1 MFETGPRKS
10 GLRGFLFSGTSAS
23 CTVPFASSSF
33 PRFCYDAGMNS
44 LQQIEHPAAWWGED
58 LVKSPEW
65 TVQLSD
71 AEIDELLAVAEQ
83 IDFSDTTPLEQDGP
97 LPNLPRLS
105 QRLKQV
111 QHDLEH
117 ASGVARIR
125 GFPAESVSL
134 DLAKRAMWC
143 ISRHVGTPVSQSARG
158 ERMFSVQDAGFATDD
173 ARARGPNTS
182 KRLSFHTDRCDV
194 IAFLCYRQAK
204 SGGDNDVVSSMTI
217 FNEMLAERPDLVATL
232 LEPYLYQRH
241 NVDTGNEL
249 PYIEQ
254 PVFSFFKGHFAAN
267 LLRVLIERAYAMPE
281 TPDMTPKQREA
292 LDVLEAIAERPQ
304 LRLTFRQNPGDIL
317 FLNNFV
323 TFHRRTEFIDY
334 EESDRR
340 RHLLRVWLSMPN
352 SRPLDPRFAGN
363 YGQTAAGAVR
373 GGMKRR

>member
-1 MFETGPRKS
+1 MS
-10 GLRGFLFSGTSAS
+10 
-23 CTVPFASSSF
+23 
-33 PRFCYDAGMNS
+33 S
-44 LQQIEHPAAWWGED
+44 LQKIDHPAAWRGEE
-58 LVKSPEW
+58 LAKSSAW
-65 TVQLSD
+65 TMQLRD
-71 AEIDELLAVAEQ
+71 EEIDELLMAAEG
-83 IDFSDTTPLEQDGP
+83 IDFSETTPIDQDGP
-97 LPNLPRLS
+97 LPQLPRLGE
-105 QRLKQV
+105 RLRQI

-125 GFPAESVSL
+125 GFPAESVPL
-134 DLAKRAMWC
+134 GLAKRAMWC
-143 ISRHVGTPVSQSARG
+143 ISRHVGTPVSQSAKG
-158 ERMFSVQDAGFATDD
+158 ERIFSVQDAGFASNDS
-173 ARARGPNTS
+173 RARGPNTS

-217 FNEMLAERPDLVATL
+217 YNEMLAERPDLVATL

-249 PYIEQ
+249 PYVEQ
-254 PVFSFFKGHFAAN
+254 PVFSFFEGHFAAN

-281 TPDMTPKQREA
+281 TPDMSPMQREA
-292 LDVLEAIAERPQ
+292 LDVLEATAERPE

-323 TFHRRTEFIDY
+323 TLHRRTEFVDFD
-334 EESDRR
+334 EAERR

-363 YGQTAAGAVR
+363 YGVTAAGAIR